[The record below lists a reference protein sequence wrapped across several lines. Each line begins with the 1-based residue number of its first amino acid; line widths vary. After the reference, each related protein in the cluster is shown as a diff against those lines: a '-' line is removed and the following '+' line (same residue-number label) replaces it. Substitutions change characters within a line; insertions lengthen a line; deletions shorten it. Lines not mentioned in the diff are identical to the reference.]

1 MLYPE
6 QFDYVYEHVKSDLH
20 LASISGGTDICGC
33 FVLGNPISP
42 VYQGECQS
50 AGLGLDV
57 VAYNQHGEA
66 IVAERG
72 ELVCRNSFP
81 NQPIGFWHD
90 DGSRYHQAY
99 WDKYPGVWHHGD
111 EIEITDKGGVLFFG
125 RSDTVLNP
133 GGVRIGTAEIYQQ
146 VNALPEIH
154 DSIAIGRHIDRDEQ
168 VILFVQLAQTSPLMT
183 SCSRNPQLTARTLL
197 STPCSCSHLCHQRN
211 PAHEIGQAGRTGR
224 QTSVSW

>member
-1 MLYPE
+1 MRFLLIKPLKNLCSTGSVLYPE

-99 WDKYPGVWHHGD
+99 WDKYR
-111 EIEITDKGGVLFFG
+111 EFG
-125 RSDTVLNP
+125 IMAMKSK
-133 GGVRIGTAEIYQQ
+133 
-146 VNALPEIH
+146 
-154 DSIAIGRHIDRDEQ
+154 
-168 VILFVQLAQTSPLMT
+168 SPT
-183 SCSRNPQLTARTLL
+183 REVYYSSVAA
-197 STPCSCSHLCHQRN
+197 TPF
-211 PAHEIGQAGRTGR
+211 
-224 QTSVSW
+224 